1 MIRFD
6 SVAKE
11 YSNRVVLFPFSYTL
25 EEGRSMAILGPN
37 GAGKTT
43 LIRMA
48 LGVIPPTSGYVR
60 IWDQVISN
68 SSFDLKRKIGV
79 VLEEQNF
86 MLDISATEYLRFF
99 AELYGVKNP
108 ECRIASLLEYMELGD
123 AASRKIRA
131 YSTGMK
137 RKLNIIQAVLHNP
150 SILIVDELFSGLDPI
165 GITLTIQLLREIK
178 QKGTTLILSSHILS
192 DLDELVDDLLILD
205 HGMVRAVGKKEELW
219 ASFEIDRIGRAQ
231 IVEAHIPLFEKVLIE
246 LSVGDFKIHN
256 ENSID
261 FVVPQDTPDF
271 KVKLAEKVMENHIIL
286 ISLSYFDPRIQQLYT
301 QVMSYKE
308 VGEHAI

>member
-1 MIRFD
+1 MIIFD
-6 SVAKE
+6 SVTKE
-11 YSNRVVLFPFSYTL
+11 YSKKVVLSPFSYKL

-48 LGVIPPTSGYVR
+48 LGVIPPTHGSVR
-60 IWDQVISN
+60 IWDQEICN
-68 SSFDLKRKIGV
+68 SSFALKRKIGV

-86 MLDISATEYLRFF
+86 LLDISATEYLRFF
-99 AELYGVKNP
+99 AELYEVKNP
-108 ECRIASLLEYMELGD
+108 NFRITSLLDYMELGD
-123 AASRKIRA
+123 AASRKIRTF
-131 YSTGMK
+131 STGMK

-150 SILIVDELFSGLDPI
+150 NILIVDELFSGLDPI
-165 GITLTIQLLREIK
+165 GISLTMKLLREMK

-205 HGMVRAVGKKEELW
+205 RGEVKAVGKKEELW

-231 IVEAHIPLFEKVLIE
+231 VMETQVPLFKKVLMD
-246 LSVGDFKIHN
+246 LSVSDIRVQSN
-256 ENSID
+256 NAVE
-261 FVVPQDTPDF
+261 FVVPQDNPDF
-271 KVKLAEKVMENHIIL
+271 KELLAGKVLDAQIIL

-301 QVMSYKE
+301 QVMNYKE
-308 VGEHAI
+308 VGDHAI